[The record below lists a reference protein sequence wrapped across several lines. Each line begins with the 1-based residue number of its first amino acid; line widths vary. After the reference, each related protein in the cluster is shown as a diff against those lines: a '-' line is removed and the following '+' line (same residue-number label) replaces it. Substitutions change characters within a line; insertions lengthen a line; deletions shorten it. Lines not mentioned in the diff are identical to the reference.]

1 MRHLRVNEVAR
12 RAFDSFLPRSFSL
25 LLALSRFLS
34 HVFCLLFLAF
44 LHAFA
49 RSFGKRLLL
58 ERVGNP
64 HHTLLFSFPSPL
76 VFRVSNAVKKYIISH
91 LLYLVSSILSFGLEW
106 KPPQFDTYERR
117 RLSEDHANVPLL
129 KFYASIVSSAH
140 PRSSWLKETPLSSCL
155 RSRTTAVP

>member
-1 MRHLRVNEVAR
+1 MRQLRVNEVAR

-58 ERVGNP
+58 EKAGNL
-64 HHTLLFSFPSPL
+64 HHTPLFSFPSPL

-106 KPPQFDTYERR
+106 KSLQFDTYERR
-117 RLSEDHANVPLL
+117 RLSEDHVKRP
-129 KFYASIVSSAH
+129 SS
-140 PRSSWLKETPLSSCL
+140 
-155 RSRTTAVP
+155 

>member
-58 ERVGNP
+58 NKAGNL
-64 HHTLLFSFPSPL
+64 HHTPLFSFLSPL
-76 VFRVSNAVKKYIISH
+76 VFRVSNAVKKYILSH
-91 LLYLVSSILSFGLEW
+91 LLYFGFIDLFVRVSAESATIRHF
-106 KPPQFDTYERR
+106 RR
-117 RLSEDHANVPLL
+117 NIFPKITLTSLFL
-129 KFYASIVSSAH
+129 
-140 PRSSWLKETPLSSCL
+140 
-155 RSRTTAVP
+155 

>member
-58 ERVGNP
+58 ERAGNP
-64 HHTLLFSFPSPL
+64 HHTPLFSFPSPL

-106 KPPQFDTYERR
+106 KPPQFDTYERK
-117 RLSEDHANVPLL
+117 RLSEDHANVPL
-129 KFYASIVSSAH
+129 
-140 PRSSWLKETPLSSCL
+140 P
-155 RSRTTAVP
+155 

>member
-25 LLALSRFLS
+25 LLALSRSLS

-58 ERVGNP
+58 NKAGNL
-64 HHTLLFSFPSPL
+64 HHTPLFSFLSPL
-76 VFRVSNAVKKYIISH
+76 VFRVSNAVKKYILSH
-91 LLYLVSSILSFGLEW
+91 LLYFGFIDLFVRVSAESATIRHF
-106 KPPQFDTYERR
+106 RR
-117 RLSEDHANVPLL
+117 NIFPKITQTSLFL
-129 KFYASIVSSAH
+129 
-140 PRSSWLKETPLSSCL
+140 
-155 RSRTTAVP
+155 

>member
-49 RSFGKRLLL
+49 RYFGKRLLL
-58 ERVGNP
+58 EKAGNL
-64 HHTLLFSFPSPL
+64 HHTPLFSFFVPSGL
-76 VFRVSNAVKKYIISH
+76 QSVKCCEEIHHQSFTLLWFHRFFRSGWSGNLHNLTLTNEDVFPKITQKRP
-91 LLYLVSSILSFGLEW
+91 SS
-106 KPPQFDTYERR
+106 
-117 RLSEDHANVPLL
+117 
-129 KFYASIVSSAH
+129 
-140 PRSSWLKETPLSSCL
+140 
-155 RSRTTAVP
+155 